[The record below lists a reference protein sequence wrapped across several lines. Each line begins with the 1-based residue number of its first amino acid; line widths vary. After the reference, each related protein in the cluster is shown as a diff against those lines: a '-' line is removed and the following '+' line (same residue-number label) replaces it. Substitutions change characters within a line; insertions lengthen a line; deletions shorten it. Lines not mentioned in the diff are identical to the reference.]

1 MNEEIYNE
9 LEDELEEEYDFSQ
22 LKGGVR
28 GKYFQQYQEG
38 TNLVLLEPDVA
49 KAFPSDESVN
59 NAKIEN
65 RNYSVFSVFAQ
76 YPDQIIWYQLNN
88 LLIQQ

>member
-9 LEDELEEEYDFSQ
+9 LEDELEAEYDFSQ
-22 LKGGVR
+22 LKGAVR

-38 TNLVLLEPDVA
+38 TNLVLLEPDVV

-59 NAKIEN
+59 KAL
-65 RNYSVFSVFAQ
+65 R
-76 YPDQIIWYQLNN
+76 
-88 LLIQQ
+88 LLINLAKSQINSGQD